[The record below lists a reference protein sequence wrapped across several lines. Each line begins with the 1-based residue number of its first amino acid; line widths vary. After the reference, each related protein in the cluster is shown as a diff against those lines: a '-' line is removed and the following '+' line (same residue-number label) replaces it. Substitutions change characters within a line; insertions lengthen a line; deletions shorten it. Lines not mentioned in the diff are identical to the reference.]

1 MINHS
6 CAPSAGALFGARDH
20 LEHLWITMAVLSL
33 DQAARLTELGKIT
46 ITRAIKCSWLSAS
59 RKADGVYEFDPFE
72 PEPPGK
78 RFNALVP
85 WRAARLAHQ
94 RADEELRHQMA
105 RAEKRLADLEA
116 ALEEM
121 RAQRDAWQ
129 EMAQARILP
138 PRASMMA
145 RLPWLRATG

>member
-1 MINHS
+1 
-6 CAPSAGALFGARDH
+6 
-20 LEHLWITMAVLSL
+20 MAVLTL

-59 RKADGVYEFDPFE
+59 RKADGVYEIDAVE
-72 PEPPGK
+72 PEPSKK
-78 RFNALVP
+78 RLSALVP
-85 WRAARLAHQ
+85 WRAARLAQ
-94 RADEELRHQMA
+94 QAAGEELRHQLA
-105 RAEKRLADLEA
+105 LAEKRLADLKA

-129 EMAQARILP
+129 EMAQARIRP
-138 PRASMMA
+138 PRASMMS